1 MEINN
6 NLVLKKET
14 KPTKMTKLP
23 GRAKVAVLDV
33 TIWPQGFLDLSSPT
47 GAQTHTPYSEST
59 EP

>member
-23 GRAKVAVLDV
+23 GRAKVAVLDI
-33 TIWPQGFLDLSSPT
+33 TIWPREWTDLYFISFLDL
-47 GAQTHTPYSEST
+47 TP
-59 EP
+59 